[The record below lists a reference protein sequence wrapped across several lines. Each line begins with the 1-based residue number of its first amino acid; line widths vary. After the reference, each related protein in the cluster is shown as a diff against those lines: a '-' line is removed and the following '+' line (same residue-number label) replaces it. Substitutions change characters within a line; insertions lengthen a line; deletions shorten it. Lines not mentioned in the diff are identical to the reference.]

1 MLIFDLL
8 EAKSAEKTVVIIPG
22 GFHPFH
28 PGHLSLYQSAQK
40 MFPGADIYYAATNDK
55 TDRPFDI
62 ADKARLAQIAGVPAG
77 HFVQVRSPF
86 GAEEITSRYDP
97 ETTRLVYAKSEKNSP
112 KGPEPEGPFPAEPD
126 PKTGQLP
133 LVTRGPRKGL
143 PVSDRLQYYRKGQ
156 PMAPMSR
163 HGYMAYLPTVEFPA
177 GASGVTSATQIRTMW
192 PKATPDQRAEI
203 VADLYPNDPESAQ
216 QILDKYIGEDANTP
230 VAVDSTSPVGG
241 VAEAHMIKPELID
254 LFYRPV
260 QNSRGR
266 RVVAQDIPYST
277 LDVLL
282 KKLSD
287 KFNVPVES
295 FEWVPVNTAE
305 SAEVDETIR
314 KVKGGYRLVSHK
326 GKNLGTYPSRAGA
339 EKRERQVQYFKHQG

>member
-1 MLIFDLL
+1 MFPAKYSTMLIFDLL

-40 MFPGADIYYAATNDK
+40 AFPGADIYYAATNDK
-55 TDRPFDI
+55 SNRPFDI
-62 ADKARLAQIAGVPAG
+62 ADKAQLAQIAGVPAG
-77 HFVQVRSPF
+77 HFVQVKSPF
-86 GAEEITSRYDP
+86 QAREITANYDP
-97 ETTRLVYAKSEKNSP
+97 NTTVLVFARSAKDRDEPPHAGGVKKDGNPAYLQPYGKNP
-112 KGPEPEGPFPAEPD
+112 
-126 PKTGQLP
+126 
-133 LVTRGPRKGL
+133 
-143 PVSDRLQYYRKGQ
+143 
-156 PMAPMSR
+156 APMSR

-241 VAEAHMIKPELID
+241 VAEAHVIKPELID

>member
-1 MLIFDLL
+1 MFISELF
-8 EAKSAEKTVVIIPG
+8 EAKPAKKTVVIIPG

-133 LVTRGPRKGL
+133 LVTRGARKGL

-156 PMAPMSR
+156 PMAPMNR
-163 HGYMAYLPTVEFPA
+163 HSYMAYLPTVEFPA
-177 GASGVTSATQIRTMW
+177 GPSGVTSATQIRTMW
-192 PKATPDQRAEI
+192 PKVSPKQRAEI
-203 VADLYPNDPESAQ
+203 VADLYPKNPQAAQ
-216 QILDKYIGEDANTP
+216 QILDKYLSEDSNTP

-241 VAEAHMIKPELID
+241 VAEHI
-254 LFYRPV
+254 
-260 QNSRGR
+260 G
-266 RVVAQDIPYST
+266 
-277 LDVLL
+277 
-282 KKLSD
+282 
-287 KFNVPVES
+287 
-295 FEWVPVNTAE
+295 
-305 SAEVDETIR
+305 
-314 KVKGGYRLVSHK
+314 KVKGGYRLYSHK
-326 GKNLGTYPSRAGA
+326 GKNLGTFPSKAGA
-339 EKRERQVQYFKHQG
+339 EKHEREVEYFKHRDSVDEDQDVLAQLDQLAESTGIL